1 MNKQNRVL
9 QAYLIEQTEQY
20 RQELHYT
27 QERMAEQLHIT
38 ARAYNNIKQG
48 RHALSASTFLF
59 LLLSMPDTKAI
70 QVLHELKA
78 LLQTAEENDDTAS

>member
-1 MNKQNRVL
+1 MNKQNSAL
-9 QAYLIEQTEQY
+9 QTYLINLTEQY

-59 LLLSMPDTKAI
+59 LLLSMPDTKAT
-70 QVLHELKA
+70 QVLHELKV
-78 LLQTAEENDDTAS
+78 LLQTADEDVTTVS

>member
-1 MNKQNRVL
+1 MNKQNSML
-9 QAYLIEQTEQY
+9 QTYLMELTEQH

-38 ARAYNNIKQG
+38 ARAYNNIKHG

-59 LLLSMPDTKAI
+59 LLLSMPDAKAT

-78 LLQTAEENDDTAS
+78 LLQTVEDNDTIVS

>member
-1 MNKQNRVL
+1 MNKQNSAL
-9 QAYLIEQTEQY
+9 QAYLIELTEQC
-20 RQELHYT
+20 RRELHYT

-59 LLLSMPDTKAI
+59 LLLSMPDDKAT
-70 QVLHELKA
+70 QVLHELKT
-78 LLQTAEENDDTAS
+78 LLQTAEDEDNAVS